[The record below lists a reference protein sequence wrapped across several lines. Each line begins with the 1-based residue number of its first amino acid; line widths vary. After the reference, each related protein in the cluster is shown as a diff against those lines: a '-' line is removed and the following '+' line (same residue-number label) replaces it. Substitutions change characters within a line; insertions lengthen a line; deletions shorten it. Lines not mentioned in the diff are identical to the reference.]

1 MEPKVMALLERGVEA
16 LEKLNEDPVIQV
28 ETKPPVCPHC
38 ERINPVVHTREDE
51 GTGSMAEIVYRFE
64 CQHCK
69 NPFYAI
75 PLQWQVA
82 RTTVE
87 AEMVLRERLDAGGYG
102 N

>member
-1 MEPKVMALLERGVEA
+1 MEPDLKALLERGVVA

-38 ERINPVVHTREDE
+38 ERVNPVVFTREDE
-51 GTGSMAEIVYRFE
+51 GTGAMAEIVYRFE

-75 PLQWQVA
+75 PLQWQTA
-82 RTTVE
+82 MTTRE
-87 AEMVLRERLDAGGYG
+87 AEMVVRERIDFGGYQG
-102 N
+102 